1 MKKILSFSAIFFI
14 AFSVFGQN
22 FPEAFSYQ
30 AVIRKT
36 DGSIIADKNVGVQI
50 SITAKSINDTL
61 FYTENHFVK
70 TNKFG
75 LVDLEI
81 GRGTVVKGIFANI
94 DWSGNKHFIRV
105 SFSENG
111 ALPFTFVGASELLSV
126 PFANY
131 AKRSGDALKEG
142 NGIKIANGV
151 VSNTGDLNNTNEI
164 QSLSLTG
171 NTLSISSGN
180 TVILPQSQVGPQGAK
195 GDTGSTGAAGAK
207 GDTGDKGAKGDIG
220 LTGANGAQ
228 GIQGTK
234 GDKGDTGAS
243 GTNGAQGTQG
253 IPGAKGD
260 IGLTGQTGAQGA
272 QGSQGVQG
280 PAGTSGSGSYN
291 AGTGIS
297 ISGNT
302 ITNTGDDDNSTS
314 NEIQTLSL
322 VGNNLTIS
330 SGNTVALPSS
340 GGSTYS
346 AGTGLALSGTTFN
359 NTGDLSSTNEIQ
371 TLSLTGNTLSI
382 TNGNSV
388 GLPIA
393 TPYTAGT
400 GIGVNSNV
408 ITNTGD
414 LSSTNEIQALSISG
428 STLSLSNGGGSVTLP
443 SGGGSNIWQ
452 QVGTAAYYNSGFV
465 GIGTSSPSNFL
476 NIQSNQPNFSNPLRD
491 FLVLNNTATG
501 SGTIVNMVLQTG
513 SGGKTFLSH
522 QDSGYGIA
530 GYEDSGQLM
539 TTGTSLILR
548 NFSSNGIIKFETG
561 LNGGA
566 SLTRMLIN
574 SSGNIGIGTT
584 APNAKLQVSDGDV
597 YIDNATKG
605 VIMKSPNGSC
615 FRMTVS
621 NTGTPVFT
629 AITCP

>member
-61 FYTENHFVK
+61 FYTENHFIK

-81 GRGTVVKGIFANI
+81 GRGTVVKGVFTNI
-94 DWSGNKHFIRV
+94 DWSSNKHFIRV

-111 ALPFTFVGASELLSV
+111 ALPLTFVGASELLSV

-142 NGIKIANGV
+142 NGIKIANGI

-171 NTLSISSGN
+171 NALSISSGN

-195 GDTGSTGAAGAK
+195 GDTGSAGAAGAK

-228 GIQGTK
+228 GIQGIK
-234 GDKGDTGAS
+234 GDKGDTGTS
-243 GTNGAQGTQG
+243 GANGAQGTQG

-260 IGLTGQTGAQGA
+260 KGDAGQTGAQGS
-272 QGSQGVQG
+272 QGPQGVQG
-280 PAGTSGSGSYN
+280 PAGTSGSGSYTG
-291 AGTGIS
+291 GTGIS

-302 ITNTGDDDNSTS
+302 ITNTGDNDNSTS

-330 SGNTVALPSS
+330 SGNTVALPSG

-346 AGTGLALSGTTFN
+346 AGTGLSLSGTTFN

-388 GLPIA
+388 GLPTA

-414 LSSTNEIQALSISG
+414 LSSTNEIQALSIAG

-443 SGGGSNIWQ
+443 SGGGSSIWQ
-452 QVGTAAYYNSGFV
+452 QAGTAAYYNSGFV
-465 GIGTSSPSNFL
+465 GIGTSSPGNPLTITGNQSNFG
-476 NIQSNQPNFSNPLRD
+476 NNARNFIHLY
-491 FLVLNNTATG
+491 NTATG
-501 SGTIVNMVLQTG
+501 SGSFVGMTMQTANSGLTALQQVDP
-513 SGGKTFLSH
+513 S
-522 QDSGYGIA
+522 YGIA
-530 GYEDSGQLM
+530 DYNNFGQLYN
-539 TTGTSLILR
+539 TGAGLIFR
-548 NFSSNGIIKFETG
+548 VTNGIYKWQTG
-561 LNGGA
+561 DVNGQG
-566 SLTRMLIN
+566 TNRMLLDAN
-574 SSGNIGIGTT
+574 GYLGLGTTNPATKFHVSSGDI
-584 APNAKLQVSDGDV
+584 
-597 YIDNATKG
+597 YIDDASKG